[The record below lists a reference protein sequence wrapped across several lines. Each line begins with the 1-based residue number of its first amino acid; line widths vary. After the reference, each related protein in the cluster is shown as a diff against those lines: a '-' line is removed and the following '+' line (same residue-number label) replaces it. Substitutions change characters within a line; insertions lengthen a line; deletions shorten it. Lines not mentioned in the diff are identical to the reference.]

1 MRKVRSSY
9 RRFHFKKFVT
19 VISQVTPISDA
30 NGVFELTSPSPM
42 HYARCARMHIRRT
55 GSGGKSDLKLPIY
68 RANDAPF
75 HPFTRLHINNIAR
88 WRRRII
94 KFLRNVK
101 LRFDYLACLPVY
113 IQCFSI
119 DRPCKWRARSVSHY
133 IYFSD
138 PKFMYDLPSRD
149 PKIESFLIVEQRTL
163 SI

>member
-1 MRKVRSSY
+1 
-9 RRFHFKKFVT
+9 
-19 VISQVTPISDA
+19 
-30 NGVFELTSPSPM
+30 M
-42 HYARCARMHIRRT
+42 HYARCARIHIRRT

-75 HPFTRLHINNIAR
+75 HPFMRLHINNIAR

-101 LRFDYLACLPVY
+101 LRFDYLAYL
-113 IQCFSI
+113 SI
-119 DRPCKWRARSVSHY
+119 YNVFDRSTSKEREAYH

-138 PKFMYDLPSRD
+138 PKFMYDLLSRD
-149 PKIESFLIVEQRTL
+149 PKIESFLIIERRIL